1 MEPSEIVGQM
11 IDEVLNNGDF
21 IPPEAGRK
29 IAEQMRSQ
37 YPDEHLAFLD
47 QQAEQIYTTLLRDM
61 NRRRR
66 GHYAMT
72 QDARAFAEAA
82 EEGDVSMFVAWRCK
96 IDDEGTQRCIGE
108 MTGPDHIYVATDYA
122 NRAAAN
128 AMLAAFHRAV
138 AKKVGKRTTAEVFS
152 EDELTRLY
160 NSIAGSTTQ
169 AA

>member
-1 MEPSEIVGQM
+1 MEPAEIVAGL

-21 IPPEAGRK
+21 VPPKAGRK

-37 YPDEHLAFLD
+37 YPDEHLVFLD

-108 MTGPDHIYVATDYA
+108 MRGPDHLYVRQPDGAIRC
-122 NRAAAN
+122 NVCQ
-128 AMLAAFHRAV
+128 AV
-138 AKKVGKRTTAEVFS
+138 PPWVPQKPGEAPDKA
-152 EDELTRLY
+152 
-160 NSIAGSTTQ
+160 
-169 AA
+169 